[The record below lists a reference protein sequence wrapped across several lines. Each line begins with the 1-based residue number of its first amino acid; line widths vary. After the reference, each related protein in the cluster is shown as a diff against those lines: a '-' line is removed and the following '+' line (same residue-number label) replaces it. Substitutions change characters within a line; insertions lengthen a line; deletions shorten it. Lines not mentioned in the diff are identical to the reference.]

1 MDLRQNLKSYREKA
15 GYKTAKEFAVA
26 LGIPYNTYT
35 AYENQKRE
43 PKLDMLVKIADLLE
57 VSTDELLGRENNN
70 LSNKDDEKIK
80 ELFND
85 ALKAF
90 DYNLIQLS
98 DINEQEVS
106 FYLGTNLKYGK
117 IKVKKDFFVNCFNSA
132 IAKGNEIKR
141 ILIFNTVIT
150 KIFNTAVEELTNDIK
165 NNEQIIQ
172 AYQSIKAYKK
182 EELTINELHKNIAFM
197 LKDGTSIEELN
208 KDIESITLEEIT
220 AQLDKLIKK
229 TQSLKDI
236 QIITLRFQNY
246 SENLRQEISITKK
259 QRLFDEKAY
268 KEVLENL

>member
-1 MDLRQNLKSYREKA
+1 MSFQENLRYYREKA
-15 GYKTAKEFAVA
+15 GYKQSKDFAVA
-26 LGIPYNTYT
+26 LGIPYPTYVG
-35 AYENQKRE
+35 YESQGRE
-43 PKLDMLVKIADLLE
+43 PKYQTLCKIADLLK
-57 VSTDELLGRENNN
+57 VSTDDLLGRENNI
-70 LSNKDDEKIK
+70 LGDKEDEKIK

-85 ALKAF
+85 TLKTF
-90 DYNLIQLS
+90 NYNLIQLS
-98 DINEQEVS
+98 DIDEKEVS

-117 IKVKKDFFVNCFNSA
+117 VKVKKDFFVKLFNSA

-141 ILIFNTVIT
+141 IFIFNTVTT
-150 KIFNTAVEELTNDIK
+150 KIFNIAVEELTNDIK

-236 QIITLRFQNY
+236 QIMILIQK
-246 SENLRQEISITKK
+246 ISITKK